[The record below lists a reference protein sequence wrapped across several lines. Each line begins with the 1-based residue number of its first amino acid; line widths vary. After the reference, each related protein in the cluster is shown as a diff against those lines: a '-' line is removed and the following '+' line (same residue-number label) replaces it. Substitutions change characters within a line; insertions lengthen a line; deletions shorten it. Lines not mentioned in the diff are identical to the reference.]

1 MRRKGVEKG
10 NERKFIKQYAPNRNI
25 HALRIS
31 IQKEDIYAMLH
42 ICVITSGISKIKV
55 HRTGW
60 NCKQK
65 IISLP

>member
-42 ICVITSGISKIKV
+42 IYG
-55 HRTGW
+55 
-60 NCKQK
+60 N
-65 IISLP
+65 